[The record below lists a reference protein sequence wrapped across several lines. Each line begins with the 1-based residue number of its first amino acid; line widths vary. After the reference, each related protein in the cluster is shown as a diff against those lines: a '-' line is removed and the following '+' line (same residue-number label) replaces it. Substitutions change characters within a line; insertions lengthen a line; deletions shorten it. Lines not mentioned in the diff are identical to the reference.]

1 MNQIKVD
8 NWDIAG
14 KYIEDLKIDLNY
26 FDFGPPGKPKY
37 SWMAKTF
44 TRIGVVRAISEID
57 NNPLIAI
64 EKLLVKVNLNQTIT
78 KS

>member
-1 MNQIKVD
+1 MNRIKVD

-14 KYIEDLKIDLNY
+14 EYIQELKIDLNY
-26 FDFGPPGKPKY
+26 FDFGPPGNPRY

-44 TRIGVVRAISEID
+44 TSGNVKRAISEVHE
-57 NNPLIAI
+57 NPLIAI
-64 EKLLVKVNLNQTIT
+64 ENLLNNINLT